1 MPFTLSH
8 PAIVL
13 PFARLLARRRLL
25 AATVIGA
32 MVPDFGLLFPWHVQ
46 RFETHSAMA
55 LLTFCLPVGL
65 ASYWIFETVIKT
77 PVLELLPEGAYAR
90 SRPFAAPA
98 DIADVTQWLLA
109 ACGVLVG
116 AATHLVWDAF
126 THEGARGARLIPV
139 LDEPIV
145 EFGSHHVMGVRFLQD
160 GTSLIGLAVV
170 FVFLCYFLRRS
181 RVPTVQ
187 SRALRVVERRTW
199 ILAYTAIAI
208 ALTAVCYAGARVGE
222 PAVHSVAGAVNG
234 IAIAVVRALAGAL
247 VSVSLVLGLRLR
259 TQPRPGQ
266 ARLG

>member
-8 PAIVL
+8 TAIVL
-13 PFARLLARRRLL
+13 PFARLLARGRLL

-65 ASYWIFETVIKT
+65 ASYWIFERIIKT

-98 DIADVTQWLLA
+98 DLADLSQWLLA

-116 AATHLVWDAF
+116 ATTHLVWDAF

-145 EFGSHHVMGVRFLQD
+145 EFGSHHMMGARLLQD
-160 GTSLIGLAVV
+160 GTSLIGLGVV
-170 FVFLCYFLRRS
+170 FVFLCYALRRGN
-181 RVPTVQ
+181 VVAVQ
-187 SRALRVVERRTW
+187 SRALRTVERRAW
-199 ILAYTAIAI
+199 VLAYAAIAI
-208 ALTAVCYAGARVGE
+208 VLTALCYAGARVGE
-222 PAVHSVAGAVNG
+222 PGVHSAAVVVNG
-234 IAIAVVRALAGAL
+234 IAVAVVRALAGAL
-247 VSVSLVLGLRLR
+247 LSVSLVLGFRLR
-259 TQPRPGQ
+259 
-266 ARLG
+266 A